1 MSKPIRVGFIGL
13 SSHENIHLA
22 GSWGKKGHL
31 PYLAHSPDYTITAL
45 CNSSLE
51 SAKKAAELHGLDVSK
66 VRTYG
71 DPESLANDD
80 NVDLVVCSVNVMQH
94 YRLIKPALVA
104 GKMVFCEWPLAS
116 NLSQMKELA
125 DLAEQKKLK
134 TIVGLQGRTGAYVH
148 AVRKFIGSAAG
159 QLGEVLS
166 TSMMVYSLFGGLVLP
181 KEIAYLADIKSGGS
195 IFTITAIHSECLS
208 VPPQNN
214 LQRHGRKLTALSPSV
229 LDTLTAAL
237 GEIETHNILLRNK
250 RPTFALTD
258 NDFNIIGSSVPN
270 STPDHVLVHG
280 TLTGNIPFNFQVR
293 GGPQFKDTPAFD
305 WRIYCTRG
313 EIRVSGN
320 EMLWTGGAIKVQVH
334 DFVTNKVED
343 VDLGQ
348 VLEEN
353 VKDDIAYKLG
363 LKAPADNVGRLYEA
377 FAKGKTEKYL
387 DFAQSLKWA
396 RFIQEAY
403 TANGM

>member
-22 GSWGKKGHL
+22 GAWGKQGHL
-31 PYLAHSPDYTITAL
+31 PYLVHSPDYTITAL

-51 SAKKAAELHGLDVSK
+51 SAKKAAELHGLDISK

-80 NVDLVVCSVNVMQH
+80 NVDMVVCSVNVMQH
-94 YRLIKPALVA
+94 YRLIKPALIA

-116 NLSQMKELA
+116 NLSQMQELA
-125 DLAEQKKLK
+125 DLAEQKKIR

-148 AVRKFIGSAAG
+148 AVRKFIGNATG
-159 QLGEVLS
+159 QLGDLLS
-166 TSMMVYSLFGGLVLP
+166 TSMMIYSFFGGLVIP
-181 KEIAYLADIKSGGS
+181 KEIAYLADIKSGGN
-195 IFTITAIHSECLS
+195 IFTITAIHMI
-208 VPPQNN
+208 
-214 LQRHGRKLTALSPSV
+214 
-229 LDTLTAAL
+229 DTLTAAL

-250 RPTFALTD
+250 RPALALTD
-258 NDFNIIGSSVPN
+258 NAFNVIESSVPN
-270 STPDHVLVHG
+270 SAPDHVLVHG
-280 TLTGNIPFNFQVR
+280 TLIGDVPFNFQVR

-320 EMLWTGGAIKVQVH
+320 EMLWMSGAIKVQVH

-353 VKDDIAYKLG
+353 VKDDVAYKLE
-363 LKAPADNVGRLYEA
+363 LKAPADNVARLYEA